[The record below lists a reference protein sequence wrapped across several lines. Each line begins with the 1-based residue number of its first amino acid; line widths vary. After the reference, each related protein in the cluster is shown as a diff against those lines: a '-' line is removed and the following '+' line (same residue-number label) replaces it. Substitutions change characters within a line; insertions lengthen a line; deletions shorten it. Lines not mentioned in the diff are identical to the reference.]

1 MFKNHKKKIIVIV
14 LLGIISTYYAY
25 KSCIGNTYC
34 INFVSSII
42 PGGSHNSSQKY
53 EIDLSILKSY
63 PQYTE
68 TSTIHS
74 AHNSIEAKRFEL
86 PSSHRYGAIAAYK
99 DTFIFMDAFGKLF
112 LFNIDEKDAK
122 NSQLLKTSS
131 PALNINK
138 EEFDEMHDNEGLTQ
152 GFAVKGLVVF
162 KNNKKNYIVAST
174 FKFNIAN
181 NCQTISLYKSEVIN
195 DKNSFTTSEWENI
208 YNSVPCLAF
217 KDNAIAS
224 EPGAVYNTV
233 SSGGKVQQYDNDS
246 VLLTIGDLE
255 NNGLSSPDLVQDM
268 SNSYGKVIKV
278 NIFNKDNKIFSL
290 GHRNPQGLFINKDK
304 VIFETEHGPYGGDE
318 VNIIKENKNY
328 GWPLRTFGVNYDVKA
343 HRWFFDK
350 SDRTHSGYEKPI
362 MSWVPSIGISNLI
375 QIEKDHFDYWKNDL
389 IVSTLQNTV
398 LYRLHLNNYNVITIE
413 NITIG
418 HRIRDIIELNDGKIV
433 LLTEDSK
440 NWNDPKSFIILN
452 KFKPASNP

>member
-1 MFKNHKKKIIVIV
+1 MFKNHKKKIIVII

-25 KSCIGNTYC
+25 KSCIGNMYC

-42 PGGSHNSSQKY
+42 PGGKHNSPQKD
-53 EIDLSILKSY
+53 EIDISILKSY
-63 PQYTE
+63 PQYIE
-68 TSTIHS
+68 TSSIHS
-74 AHNSIEAKRFEL
+74 AHNSIKAKRFEL
-86 PSSHRYGAIAAYK
+86 PSPHRYGAIAAYK

-112 LFNIDEKDAK
+112 IFNIDEKDTK
-122 NSQLLKTSS
+122 NSQLLRTSS

-138 EEFDEMHDNEGLTQ
+138 EEFDEMHDNELLTQ
-152 GFAVKGLVVF
+152 AFAVKGLVVF
-162 KNNKKNYIVAST
+162 KNNKKNYIIAST

-181 NCQTISLYKSEVIN
+181 NCHTISLYKSEVIN
-195 DKNSFTTSEWENI
+195 DKDSFTTSEWENI
-208 YNSVPCLAF
+208 FDSTPCLKF
-217 KDNAIAS
+217 RHGGKTD
-224 EPGAVYNTV
+224 PGAVYNTV

-246 VLLTIGDLE
+246 VLITIGDLE
-255 NNGLSSPDLVQDM
+255 NNGVSSPDLVQDI

-278 NIFNKDNKIFSL
+278 NIFKKNNKIFSL
-290 GHRNPQGLFINKDK
+290 GHRNPQGLFINKDN

-318 VNIIKENKNY
+318 LNIIKENKNY
-328 GWPLRTFGVNYDVKA
+328 GWPLRTFGVNYDIKA

-362 MSWVPSIGISNLI
+362 MSWVPSIAISNLI

-389 IVSTLQNTV
+389 IVSTLQNAA
-398 LYRLHLNNYNVITIE
+398 LYRLHLNNYKVITIE
-413 NITIG
+413 SISIG

-433 LLTEDSK
+433 LLTEDTK
-440 NWNDPKSFIILN
+440 NWNEPKSFIILN